1 MLVTGPGPDAIHQKT
16 NFQQD
21 IEFLKGTNE
30 FLVKNYGIQY
40 LGPWHSHHLLGL
52 REPSFVDIQSTR
64 STAKK
69 NAYKKLSQF
78 IITFEKWPQHASV
91 FQRSQTRSW
100 KRKARK
106 NDYSTSEESK
116 NLSSEAIRSEYS
128 SGGANSHPEFVQINP
143 FFYFNAMTDE
153 PVKCP
158 LKILPGISPIRL
170 ALRFDPTSSLH
181 WRTRTFPTSRILFEP
196 FKVFDKPN
204 ESTSALPE
212 RISKQCLRLPEDV
225 LNSLSWIRK
234 DDVYILCLSSPD
246 KACTGYITYA
256 IEFPYKLKAVY
267 MGSDQKNGKTINLT
281 NETLLRGDY
290 TKLIIIYR
298 SLVHH
303 IEPKESREARR
314 WWDKSWDSHNR
325 REW

>member
-1 MLVTGPGPDAIHQKT
+1 L
-16 NFQQD
+16 
-21 IEFLKGTNE
+21 E
-30 FLVKNYGIQY
+30 VK
-40 LGPWHSHHLLGL
+40 
-52 REPSFVDIQSTR
+52 
-64 STAKK
+64 K
-69 NAYKKLSQF
+69 
-78 IITFEKWPQHASV
+78 
-91 FQRSQTRSW
+91 
-100 KRKARK
+100 
-106 NDYSTSEESK
+106 
-116 NLSSEAIRSEYS
+116 SEYQ
-128 SGGANSHPEFVQINP
+128 SGGANSHLEFIQINP

-196 FKVFDKPN
+196 FKVLDKPN

-212 RISKQCLRLPEDV
+212 RISKQCLRLSEDV

-234 DDVYILCLSSPD
+234 DDVYILCLSFPD
-246 KACTGYITYA
+246 KACTGYITYD

-267 MGSDQKNGKTINLT
+267 MQSDQKNGKFINLT
-281 NETLLRGDY
+281 NEPILRGDY

-303 IEPKESREARR
+303 IEPKESRETRR